1 MRSNAA
7 LVCVLIGILSIV
19 STAGDAQ
26 GSYPSKPIRFILPQP
41 AGGAVDLLAR
51 AIGERLTEQMK
62 QPVIVENMPGANG
75 SLAAS
80 AVARSAPDGYT
91 LFFAVDSNL
100 VINPHLYRNLSYDTF
115 RDFVPIGI
123 VAKVHMFLVVNPTV
137 AANNVGEL
145 IAYAQTNPGKLNYAS
160 IGFGT
165 SSHMGMELLK
175 MMTKSDITLVS
186 YRGTAPAMTD
196 VVAGVVDLMLTGP
209 PSAIAMSQAGR
220 VKVLAVTSLRR
231 HPLMPSVPTLDEAG
245 VPGYQIASW
254 FGVLTPAN
262 TPSSIVD
269 RLSREMNQ
277 AVHDP
282 RFSERIRAQGMEMV
296 GNTSKEMLAV
306 MRSETEHWADIIRA
320 TDMKIPQ

>member
-1 MRSNAA
+1 
-7 LVCVLIGILSIV
+7 
-19 STAGDAQ
+19 
-26 GSYPSKPIRFILPQP
+26 
-41 AGGAVDLLAR
+41 
-51 AIGERLTEQMK
+51 
-62 QPVIVENMPGANG
+62 
-75 SLAAS
+75 
-80 AVARSAPDGYT
+80 
-91 LFFAVDSNL
+91 
-100 VINPHLYRNLSYDTF
+100 
-115 RDFVPIGI
+115 
-123 VAKVHMFLVVNPTV
+123 
-137 AANNVGEL
+137 
-145 IAYAQTNPGKLNYAS
+145 
-160 IGFGT
+160 
-165 SSHMGMELLK
+165 
-175 MMTKSDITLVS
+175 
-186 YRGTAPAMTD
+186 
-196 VVAGVVDLMLTGP
+196 MLTGP
-209 PSAIAMSQAGR
+209 PSAIAMSQAGK